1 MDAIISAPSWPQ
13 FGLQNIVQI
22 LCEGGRGEVKSAEEE
37 CGDALHSVFHGVPS
51 NVFALKYEL
60 TFY

>member
-1 MDAIISAPSWPQ
+1 VDAILSAPSWPQ

-22 LCEGGRGEVKSAEEE
+22 LCEGGRGEAKGAEEE
-37 CGDALHSVFHGVPS
+37 FGEAVHNVFHGVLS